1 MWTDAFLIYTSIY
14 CTIHVLRLQEL
25 LKYMQTIR
33 LGAKRNAGFRWKLY
47 DEQFRLRKAQEP
59 ASSWAIIDTELWL
72 LYMQPS
78 AGAGNEL
85 GLQGAPRQTQNNK
98 SFKCYAFNYNGVCAQ
113 QYCNFKHSCL
123 KCSGVHP
130 VISCTNNVQA
140 VGNNP
145 QSPGIAQRFHGHG
158 LCRKRSRVF
167 KHLHQDICK
176 ITPDFDLL
184 EYLWDKSRTPIK
196 INYLKELLADYQNKT
211 DASILLSGVFLEGF

>member
-98 SFKCYAFNYNGVCAQ
+98 SFKCYAFNYNGVCTQ

-145 QSPGIAQRFHGHG
+145 QSPGIAQRFQTPRARPLQKTQSRFQTFAPRHMQNNP
-158 LCRKRSRVF
+158 RFRSPGIF
-167 KHLHQDICK
+167 MGQ
-176 ITPDFDLL
+176 
-184 EYLWDKSRTPIK
+184 E
-196 INYLKELLADYQNKT
+196 QN
-211 DASILLSGVFLEGF
+211 ANQN